1 MIIKLKNDIGPEQKE
16 RLLQV
21 LRREGIAFT
30 DVSPE
35 RGPIIVAEGKLGQEA
50 DFLRQL
56 AGVEE
61 VIPDKVPCRLALRRE
76 RPEGTVVQVGPVA
89 IGAERLAVIAGP
101 CAIESR
107 EQAFAIARE
116 VRRYGATLYRGG
128 AFKPRSSPYSFQ
140 GLGEEGLKIL
150 AEVREETGMPVVSEI
165 VSPAYVDLML
175 KYVDMLQ
182 VGARNMQNFELLKCV
197 GRVNK
202 PVLLKR
208 GLSATIEEWLMSAE
222 YILAEGNAQVVLCE
236 RGIRTFEPYTRNTLD
251 LSAIPVLKKLTH
263 LPVIIDPS
271 HATGLREKVAPLA
284 RAAVAVGADGL
295 MVEVHHRPEEAMSD
309 GPQALWPMQFGQ
321 LMREIYVIA
330 PVVHKQ
336 VDFAYLDKA
345 SEIERKADSEASD
358 EPQAVFFGELGTAA
372 HRACKEYF
380 GAGVK
385 PVPAASCRAV
395 FDRGEESETAY
406 GVIPLQNSLT
416 GSVHENYDL
425 LLEHD
430 LKIVGEI
437 ALRIVHNLVAPPGT
451 RPASVKRVL
460 SDPDTF
466 RQCRDYLDRH
476 PEWELVTVQDPAA
489 AAKRISEKGPAGDAA
504 ITGHEAAELYGLDV
518 LEEGIEANPRNYT
531 RFAIVGHERLARG
544 TGQKSSLIYQTAN
557 RPGAL
562 FETLR
567 VFAERDINLV
577 KLESRPLESQPWE
590 WMFYVD
596 VEADAESPQFQPVL
610 DELKEHIHF
619 LKILGAY

>member
-1 MIIKLKNDIGPEQKE
+1 MIIKLKNNIGPEQKE

-35 RGPIIVAEGKLGQEA
+35 QGPIIVAKGKLGQEA
-50 DFLRQL
+50 AFLQPL

-61 VIPDKVPCRLALRRE
+61 VIPDKVPCKLASRRE
-76 RPEGTVVQVGPVA
+76 RPEGSLVEVGPVV

-101 CAIESR
+101 CAVESR
-107 EQAFAIARE
+107 EQAFAIAGE
-116 VRRYGATLYRGG
+116 VRRYGATLFRGG

-150 AEVREETGMPVVSEI
+150 AEVREETGMPVASEI
-165 VSPAYVDLML
+165 VSPAHIDLML

-222 YILAEGNAQVVLCE
+222 YILAEGNEQVVLCE

-284 RAAVAVGADGL
+284 RAAVAAGADGL
-295 MVEVHHRPEEAMSD
+295 MVEVHHKPEEAMSD
-309 GPQALWPMQFGQ
+309 GPQALWPAQFGQ

-345 SEIERKADSEASD
+345 REIEKQADSETSA

-385 PVPAASCRAV
+385 PVPAASYQAV
-395 FDRGEESETAY
+395 FDRIEESDSAH

-437 ALRIVHNLVAPPGT
+437 ALRIVHNLVAPPDT
-451 RPASVKRVL
+451 PLDSVKRVL
-460 SDPDTF
+460 SDPATF

-476 PEWELVTVQDPAA
+476 PEWERVTVQDPAA
-489 AAKRISEKGPAGDAA
+489 AAKKISEESPVGDAA
-504 ITGHEAAELYGLDV
+504 ITGQEAAELYGLNI

-531 RFAIVGHERLARG
+531 RFAIVGRESLSRG
-544 TGQKSSLIYQTAN
+544 PRKKSSLIYQTAN
-557 RPGAL
+557 QPGAL

-567 VFAERDINLV
+567 VFAECNINLV

-596 VEADAESPQFQPVL
+596 VEADAESPDFQPVL
-610 DELKEHIHF
+610 DDLKEHIHF